1 MSIGGF
7 DLESTHSR
15 SGREHVTAFH
25 LISRFPFPFPFPLS
39 LSPFPFPHDQV

>member
-7 DLESTHSR
+7 DLESTHSW

-25 LISRFPFPFPFPLS
+25 LISRFPFSFPLFPFQ
-39 LSPFPFPHDQV
+39 HDRV

>member
-1 MSIGGF
+1 MSIGGS

-25 LISRFPFPFPFPLS
+25 LISLS
-39 LSPFPFPHDQV
+39 PFPHDQV

>member
-25 LISRFPFPFPFPLS
+25 LISRFPFSFP
-39 LSPFPFPHDQV
+39 LSPFPHDRV